1 MKRLQVKIIGLS
13 ILLSSCFFIAEAQS
27 PVDIV
32 STSNPK
38 RDLRIGNTLLNQ
50 GYYFNATDYFRFAL
64 KNLEKGSIN
73 YRKACYGMGM
83 ASLASRD
90 YSTAYTYLKEVA
102 LYAPVT
108 PKENKQW
115 ERLRSSLFPLVDYH
129 FGMAAKQSMRYD
141 DAITIFNQFIASY
154 AGKDAETMLSAA
166 QTEVKGIELAMLK
179 IAPASLSI
187 QPVQGV
193 NGIYNEMGLAAW
205 ENELYYTS
213 IATQSPLAIDEGQ
226 YALYIQS
233 QFQSL
238 ELNDLLSDS
247 SHSIG
252 SVAISDDGAKMV
264 YSECLSDI
272 RDNTSQCHLRLAKR
286 DSLQWSTI
294 PAFSDAVNHEKFTST
309 HPAIRQY
316 EDFYVIYFVSDRD
329 LGAGGL
335 DLYECTLLPNGEVR
349 GPNPLHLI
357 NTPMDEISPFYDQ
370 FSERLYFSSNGHA
383 GLGGFD
389 VFYTSEDSLGQWAEP
404 KNIMR
409 PLNSYAD
416 DVFYRKT
423 QGKDL
428 TDESERGY
436 LISNREGTT
445 FYKHSTSN
453 DDIFVFDVFTFD
465 FEGFVSEVKKDGS
478 FPVENSTIVIA
489 TLDSLDEV
497 IRYDTMHMEESI
509 EFKTALR
516 AGRKYQIIVEQEGY
530 SKDAIDINTAGLAEN
545 SVIQHNFT
553 IERINAELVGIALDA
568 NTEEP
573 LPKTVVKLVD
583 MASGKILSLQQTT
596 QDGFFSFEVNTA
608 KQYRLELA
616 RAAYFTHKIE
626 TLVDSDS
633 LTDGKLHVTAA
644 MNAIQKGQAYAI
656 EDVLFATGKS
666 DLTTKSKEILDD
678 LVITMKENPTLII
691 EMGSHTDNVG
701 GDDMNLAL
709 SQKRANA
716 CVSYMIDG
724 GIRADRLI
732 ARGYG
737 EAIPVADN
745 SSEEGRSKNRRTEFK
760 VIGGLD

>member
-1 MKRLQVKIIGLS
+1 M
-13 ILLSSCFFIAEAQS
+13 
-27 PVDIV
+27 
-32 STSNPK
+32 
-38 RDLRIGNTLLNQ
+38 
-50 GYYFNATDYFRFAL
+50 
-64 KNLEKGSIN
+64 
-73 YRKACYGMGM
+73 
-83 ASLASRD
+83 
-90 YSTAYTYLKEVA
+90 
-102 LYAPVT
+102 
-108 PKENKQW
+108 
-115 ERLRSSLFPLVDYH
+115 
-129 FGMAAKQSMRYD
+129 
-141 DAITIFNQFIASY
+141 
-154 AGKDAETMLSAA
+154 
-166 QTEVKGIELAMLK
+166 
-179 IAPASLSI
+179 
-187 QPVQGV
+187 
-193 NGIYNEMGLAAW
+193 
-205 ENELYYTS
+205 
-213 IATQSPLAIDEGQ
+213 
-226 YALYIQS
+226 
-233 QFQSL
+233 
-238 ELNDLLSDS
+238 
-247 SHSIG
+247 
-252 SVAISDDGAKMV
+252 
-264 YSECLSDI
+264 
-272 RDNTSQCHLRLAKR
+272 
-286 DSLQWSTI
+286 
-294 PAFSDAVNHEKFTST
+294 
-309 HPAIRQY
+309 
-316 EDFYVIYFVSDRD
+316 IYFVSDRD

-530 SKDAIDINTAGLAEN
+530 SKDAIDINTVGLAEN
-545 SVIQHNFT
+545 SVIQHNFA
-553 IERINAELVGIALDA
+553 IERVNAELVGIALDA

-573 LPKTVVKLVD
+573 LPKTVVKLID
-583 MASGKILSLQQTT
+583 MASGKTLSLQQTT

-709 SQKRANA
+709 SQKRADA